1 MTDWEISHLLPSQ
14 SFSTRSLLS
23 CSSSWVLGVP
33 RVTMK
38 FRFVGGMNCPDWILA
53 EIAEFSKITAIRFR
67 VWCSVVADHIKLGDR
82 QWGEDHLKRLN
93 PDGHIEERM
102 VRGMIAALLFVFEK
116 AAKYRCSPA
125 DLELEMQ
132 QLGLPSEHCKQMQK
146 VYAVQKD
153 DLCAAAAEQI
163 HKEPSF
169 SIASHTTDSVDG
181 AKVHLLKLHTS
192 GGDRVEVAMSAEKLR
207 VLKRELQV
215 AAKTLAKFS

>member
-1 MTDWEISHLLPSQ
+1 
-14 SFSTRSLLS
+14 
-23 CSSSWVLGVP
+23 
-33 RVTMK
+33 MK

-181 AKVHLLKLHTS
+181 AKVPLSFPTDPKPSFQVHLLKLHTS